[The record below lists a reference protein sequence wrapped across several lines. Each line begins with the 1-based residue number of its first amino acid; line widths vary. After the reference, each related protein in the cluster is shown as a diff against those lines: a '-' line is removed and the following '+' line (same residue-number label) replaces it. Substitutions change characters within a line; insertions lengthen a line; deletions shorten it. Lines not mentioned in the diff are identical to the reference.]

1 MTGTIER
8 QPVAPK
14 DAQRDVLIPVRDLI
28 DKHPDLA
35 LTIRETVTQYV
46 RDAEYPAL
54 VPVQITDD
62 GETYAGVRCPWCGID
77 VENSEHLDVLD
88 ENDRSTTISA
98 DEFDH
103 DHRTV
108 SPDDDDRGQFDGLCD
123 VCTGCDRPVSLPTTW
138 TER

>member
-1 MTGTIER
+1 MPDSLCWRRAKHDGTTLLC
-8 QPVAPK
+8 APGGENTK
-14 DAQRDVLIPVRDLI
+14 RL
-28 DKHPDLA
+28 
-35 LTIRETVTQYV
+35 
-46 RDAEYPAL
+46 
-54 VPVQITDD
+54 QITDD
-62 GETYAGVRCPWCGID
+62 GETYAGVHCPWCGID

-108 SPDDDDRGQFDGLCD
+108 SPDYDGRGQFDGLCC
-123 VCTGCDRPVSLPTTW
+123 VCTGCDRPVSLPAAW